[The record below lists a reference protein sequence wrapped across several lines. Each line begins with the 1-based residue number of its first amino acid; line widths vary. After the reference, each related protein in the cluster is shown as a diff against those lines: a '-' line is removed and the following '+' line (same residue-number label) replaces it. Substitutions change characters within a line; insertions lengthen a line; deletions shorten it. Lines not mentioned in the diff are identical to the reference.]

1 MKRAEIYNDAL
12 IILMAD
18 HGAWVPPIGLTG
30 IPLDDGKS
38 MEVINPSFMALA
50 QPLFAIKR
58 PGETGTL
65 RISNKPSWI
74 VDTAATIADD
84 LQLDTKFGGLS
95 VFGQEQKDERKRGHF
110 IYQYQRSDW
119 TGKYLSPIQE
129 FSIDGK
135 GVDSASWHEIAVHL
149 PGGIEQKNQRQ
160 DSLWQTVK
168 IQN

>member
-1 MKRAEIYNDAL
+1 
-12 IILMAD
+12 
-18 HGAWVPPIGLTG
+18 
-30 IPLDDGKS
+30 

-58 PGETGTL
+58 PGDTGAL
-65 RISNKPSWI
+65 RISNEPSWI

-84 LQLDTKFGGLS
+84 LQLDTKFDGLS
-95 VFGQEQKDERKRGHF
+95 MFGKEQKNERKRGHF
-110 IYQYQRSDW
+110 IYQYKRSDW
-119 TGKYLSPIQE
+119 TDKYLSPIQE

-160 DSLWQTVK
+160 NSLWQTVK